1 MKREQLKNKQ
11 IVEDRNQSKEEGT
24 QTVRSD

>member
-24 QTVRSD
+24 QRVRSD